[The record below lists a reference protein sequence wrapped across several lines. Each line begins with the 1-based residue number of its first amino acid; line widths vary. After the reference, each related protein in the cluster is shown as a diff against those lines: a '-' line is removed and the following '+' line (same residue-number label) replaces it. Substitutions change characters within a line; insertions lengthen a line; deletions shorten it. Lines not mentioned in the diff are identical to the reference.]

1 MSPERFTAFV
11 VCAGFAALVAGV
23 WAFAVADRVSD
34 EAIDVGQI
42 KDRALLEDRNGW
54 DVAMLRQGGA
64 EHSVQRVSGARDEA
78 IDFAIAALSKMAVRR
93 VRIWRNRADVFEA
106 RADDEGI
113 RYRRKTPLISG
124 VLIKSA

>member
-11 VCAGFAALVAGV
+11 VSGGFAALVAGI
-23 WAFAVADRVSD
+23 WASAVADRVSD
-34 EAIDVGQI
+34 EAIDVEQI
-42 KDRALLEDRNGW
+42 KDRALLEDRDGW

-64 EHSVQRVSGARDEA
+64 EHSVRRITGARDEA

-93 VRIWRNRADVFEA
+93 VRIWRNRPDLFEA
-106 RADDEGI
+106 RADNEGI
-113 RYRRKTPLISG
+113 RYRREGPLVSG